1 MSCLNITE
9 DDIRRYE
16 RDGAVVI
23 RGILDA
29 EVSRLLERG
38 VEEAYQAPSGRPT
51 IVDGVDGLGRTL
63 VRDYASL
70 ASPSLRALLA
80 SGVIGRIGATLLR
93 TSAAHLILDQIFYK
107 TRGPIVPTPWHQD
120 TPFLRVRGD
129 SLVRL
134 WFPCDHSPPEITVQ
148 VVRGSHRWN
157 VVYNSNSDV
166 NATMRPS
173 TGTQANRRVV
183 GDAWLPHPPDVRRYR
198 DSFDVLS
205 WEVASGDVLAFQGN
219 MLHGADG
226 HPGHDRPRRA
236 LAVLLG
242 GPDLRYHTPSGKAFP
257 SPGRMQGALVRDDI
271 PDGAPIGDYETA
283 FPTCWSKTASAAAT
297 DKAPAPVPR
306 DITAFSNE

>member
-1 MSCLNITE
+1 MSCLNITD

-23 RGILDA
+23 RNVLDA
-29 EVSRLLERG
+29 EASRRLERG
-38 VEEAYQAPSGRPT
+38 VEEAYQAQSGRPT
-51 IVDGVDGLGRTL
+51 IVDGADGHGRTI

-70 ASPSLRALLA
+70 ASPSLRALLT
-80 SGVIGRIGATLLR
+80 SGVVGRIGATLMR

-107 TRGPIVPTPWHQD
+107 TQGPIVPTPWHQD

-134 WFPCDHSPPEITVQ
+134 WFPCDYSPPEITVQ

-157 VVYNSNSDV
+157 VVYNANIDV
-166 NATMRPS
+166 DTAMTPS
-173 TGTQANRRVV
+173 AGTQANRTMV
-183 GDAWLPHPPDVRRYR
+183 GDAWLPQPPDVRHYR
-198 DSFDVLS
+198 DSFDVLT
-205 WEVASGDVLAFQGN
+205 WEVAPGDVLAFQGN

-242 GPDLRYHTPSGKAFP
+242 GPDLRYHPPSGKAFP
-257 SPGRMQGALVRDDI
+257 SPGRMQGALASDDI
-271 PDGAPIGDYETA
+271 PDGAPIADHETA
-283 FPTCWSKTASAAAT
+283 FPKC
-297 DKAPAPVPR
+297 
-306 DITAFSNE
+306 

>member
-1 MSCLNITE
+1 MSCFNITE
-9 DDIRRYE
+9 DEIRRYE

-23 RGILDA
+23 RNVLDA
-29 EVSRLLERG
+29 EASRRLERG
-38 VEEAYQAPSGRPT
+38 VEEAYQAQSGRAT
-51 IVDGVDGLGRTL
+51 IVDGADGQGRTI

-70 ASPSLRALLA
+70 ASPALHALLT
-80 SGVIGRIGATLLR
+80 SGVIGRIGATLMR

-107 TRGPIVPTPWHQD
+107 TQGPIVPTPWHQD

-157 VVYNSNSDV
+157 VVYNSNSGV
-166 NATMRPS
+166 NTTITPS
-173 TGTQANRRVV
+173 AGTQANRPVV
-183 GDAWLPHPPDVRRYR
+183 SEAWLPQPADVRRYR

-205 WEVASGDVLAFQGN
+205 WEVAPGDVLAFQGN

-283 FPTCWSKTASAAAT
+283 FPTCWRA
-297 DKAPAPVPR
+297 
-306 DITAFSNE
+306 